1 MQSSMSNDPRNRAPT
16 EDPPYK
22 VYRSDEEDG
31 PGRSGPAERPYKLYR
46 SVPKGLR
53 ARLRGEED
61 IAAPRRGRDDGS
73 GGDRGPSGPERPGR
87 PGRGSG
93 AGVPWWRRHWSVRR
107 VLKYLVLAI
116 VAWLVLSLVL
126 FLVSASIQS
135 GSVPDSVSSA
145 LSPGGNMLTS
155 TDTVLVIGTDQRPK
169 GSKEPGAF
177 AGGIRSDTMM
187 LWRIGGGTSRRLS
200 IPRDTAVPIPGHGVT
215 KINAAYSYG
224 GPALAVKTVEN
235 LTGVK
240 INHLVIVNLAN
251 FPTFID
257 AIGGVTVQTGRICSN
272 ISGGA
277 KNGGFSLFLRPGTH
291 HLTGIQALT
300 LARTRENACSAAS
313 NDLTREAYQQ
323 KILNAI
329 KSRLVSPGIF
339 FHLPWAS
346 WDAPKA
352 VRTDMGGLTLMTLFI
367 AAEVGGSA
375 PTQILQDHHLPLP
388 DTQSAEGQAAIHRAV
403 SKLMN
408 GT

>member
-16 EDPPYK
+16 EDPPYR
-22 VYRSDEEDG
+22 VYRSGDEDRPG
-31 PGRSGPAERPYKLYR
+31 PSGPAERPYKLYR

-61 IAAPRRGRDDGS
+61 LAESGHRPDG
-73 GGDRGPSGPERPGR
+73 GGPGR
-87 PGRGSG
+87 PGRRRDLEP
-93 AGVPWWRRHWSVRR
+93 GVPWWRRRWSVRR
-107 VLKYLVLAI
+107 VLKYLVVAI

-126 FLVSASIQS
+126 FLVSAQIQS
-135 GSVPDSVSSA
+135 GSVPNSVSAA
-145 LSPGGNMLTS
+145 LSPGSNMLTG

-200 IPRDTAVPIPGHGVT
+200 IPRDTQVPIPGYGVT

-224 GPALAVKTVEN
+224 GPALAIKTVEN

-240 INHLVIVNLAN
+240 INHLIIVNLAN
-251 FPTFID
+251 FPKFID
-257 AIGGVTVQTGRICSN
+257 AIGGVTVKTGRICSN
-272 ISGGA
+272 ISGGV
-277 KNGGFSLFLRPGTH
+277 KNGGFSLFLRPGVH

-329 KSRLVSPGIF
+329 KGQLLSPSIF
-339 FHLPWAS
+339 PRLPWAS
-346 WDAPKA
+346 WAAPKA
-352 VRTDMGGLTLMTLFI
+352 VRTDMGGATLMTLFA
-367 AAEVGGSA
+367 AAELGGSA
-375 PTQILQDHHLPLP
+375 PTDILQQNHLPLP
-388 DTQSAEGQAAIHRAV
+388 DVQSASGQAAIHRAV
-403 SKLMN
+403 SRLMN
-408 GT
+408 GS

>member
-16 EDPPYK
+16 EDPPYR
-22 VYRSDEEDG
+22 VYRSGDEDRPG
-31 PGRSGPAERPYKLYR
+31 PSGPAERPYKLYR

-61 IAAPRRGRDDGS
+61 LAESGHPPDG
-73 GGDRGPSGPERPGR
+73 GGPGR
-87 PGRGSG
+87 PGRRRDLEP
-93 AGVPWWRRHWSVRR
+93 GVPWWRRRWSVRR
-107 VLKYLVLAI
+107 VLKYLVVAI

-126 FLVSASIQS
+126 FLVSAQIQS
-135 GSVPDSVSSA
+135 GSVPNSVSAA
-145 LSPGGNMLTS
+145 LSPGSNMLTG

-200 IPRDTAVPIPGHGVT
+200 IPRDTLVPIPGYGVT

-224 GPALAVKTVEN
+224 GPALAIKTVEN

-240 INHLVIVNLAN
+240 INHLIIVNLAN
-251 FPTFID
+251 FPKFID
-257 AIGGVTVQTGRICSN
+257 AIGGVTVKTGRICSN
-272 ISGGA
+272 ISGGV
-277 KNGGFSLFLRPGTH
+277 KNGGFSLFLRPGVH

-329 KSRLVSPGIF
+329 KGQLLSPSIF
-339 FHLPWAS
+339 FRLPWAS
-346 WDAPKA
+346 WAAPKA
-352 VRTDMGGLTLMTLFI
+352 VRTDMGGPTLMTLFA
-367 AAEVGGSA
+367 AAELGGSA
-375 PTQILQDHHLPLP
+375 PTDILQQNHLPLP
-388 DTQSAEGQAAIHRAV
+388 DVQSASGQAAIHRAV
-403 SKLMN
+403 SRLMN
-408 GT
+408 GS

>member
-16 EDPPYK
+16 EDPPYR
-22 VYRSDEEDG
+22 VYRSGDEDRPG
-31 PGRSGPAERPYKLYR
+31 PSGPAERPYKLYR

-61 IAAPRRGRDDGS
+61 LAESGHRPDGS
-73 GGDRGPSGPERPGR
+73 GPGR
-87 PGRGSG
+87 PGRRRDLEP
-93 AGVPWWRRHWSVRR
+93 GVPWWRRRWSVRR
-107 VLKYLVLAI
+107 VLKYLVVAI

-126 FLVSASIQS
+126 FLVSAQIQS
-135 GSVPDSVSSA
+135 GSVPNSVSAA
-145 LSPGGNMLTS
+145 LSPGSNMLTG

-200 IPRDTAVPIPGHGVT
+200 IPRDTQVPIPGYGVT

-224 GPALAVKTVEN
+224 GPALAIKTVEN

-240 INHLVIVNLAN
+240 INHLIIVNLAN
-251 FPTFID
+251 FPKFID
-257 AIGGVTVQTGRICSN
+257 AIGGVTVKTGRICSN
-272 ISGGA
+272 ISGGV
-277 KNGGFSLFLRPGTH
+277 KNGGFSLFLRPGVH

-329 KSRLVSPGIF
+329 KGQLLSPSIF
-339 FHLPWAS
+339 PRLPWAS
-346 WDAPKA
+346 WAAPKA
-352 VRTDMGGLTLMTLFI
+352 VRTDMGGATLMTLFA
-367 AAEVGGSA
+367 AAELGGSA
-375 PTQILQDHHLPLP
+375 PTDILQQNHLPLP
-388 DTQSAEGQAAIHRAV
+388 DVQSASGQAAIHRAV
-403 SKLMN
+403 SRLMN
-408 GT
+408 GS

>member
-16 EDPPYK
+16 EDPPYR
-22 VYRSDEEDG
+22 VYRSGDEDRPG
-31 PGRSGPAERPYKLYR
+31 PSGPAERPYKLYR

-61 IAAPRRGRDDGS
+61 LAESGHPPDG
-73 GGDRGPSGPERPGR
+73 GGPGR
-87 PGRGSG
+87 PGRRRDLEP
-93 AGVPWWRRHWSVRR
+93 GVPWWRRRWSVRR
-107 VLKYLVLAI
+107 VLKYLVVAI

-126 FLVSASIQS
+126 FLVSAQIQS
-135 GSVPDSVSSA
+135 GSVPNSVSAA
-145 LSPGGNMLTS
+145 LSPGSNMLTG

-200 IPRDTAVPIPGHGVT
+200 IPRDTQVPIPGYGVT

-224 GPALAVKTVEN
+224 GPALAIKTVEN

-240 INHLVIVNLAN
+240 INHLIIVNLAN
-251 FPTFID
+251 FPKFID
-257 AIGGVTVQTGRICSN
+257 AIGGVTVKTGRICSN
-272 ISGGA
+272 ISGGV
-277 KNGGFSLFLRPGTH
+277 KNGGFSLFLRPGVH

-329 KSRLVSPGIF
+329 KGQLLSPSIF
-339 FHLPWAS
+339 FRLPWAS
-346 WDAPKA
+346 WAAPKA
-352 VRTDMGGLTLMTLFI
+352 VRTDMGGATLMTLFA
-367 AAEVGGSA
+367 AAELGGSA
-375 PTQILQDHHLPLP
+375 PTDILQQNHLPLP
-388 DTQSAEGQAAIHRAV
+388 DVQSASGQAAIHRAV
-403 SKLMN
+403 SRLMN
-408 GT
+408 GS